1 MPAPVHIAVHSKND
15 IARLIHIQNP
25 NAIIRIHLPAVH
37 AVRISKGKNRRDCLL
52 PGNAA
57 VQPPGIDE
65 SKRRSAGAFHQ
76 GEITPCDAQIDQSA
90 VKIRRILR
98 IKDPVHGPPVI
109 QQIHP
114 VCPRPDPVPL
124 HAVVVRCRLVV
135 PGFQNIMHPQH
146 GNIALDVAYADD
158 RPQDFLRSNRSIL
171 HLIERAVQIHQG
183 KVLRIRS
190 ALISAARFEA
200 LRQQTVIAAL
210 KSRIVKLLCKGKPLF
225 DGLQRILILLD
236 QPRVVAQFLSISRI
250 DDQNEHI
257 FLAVCDQIL
266 QGHFSCDHAALIRAG
281 ITDLIILDEAVVR
294 NGAQLKRQA
303 GDLSPAGI
311 CLKGHRPVI
320 RNHRHTGVKQ
330 TDVPLPGVSMK
341 LIHCRAVLH
350 HGHHRKSG
358 FFHLRGDV
366 RTFVRRQGL
375 QQKHRQDK
383 DRDAVHQSE
392 DRITHIPF
400 LLFLC
405 NDARLPASYP

>member
-1 MPAPVHIAVHSKND
+1 
-15 IARLIHIQNP
+15 
-25 NAIIRIHLPAVH
+25 
-37 AVRISKGKNRRDCLL
+37 
-52 PGNAA
+52 
-57 VQPPGIDE
+57 
-65 SKRRSAGAFHQ
+65 
-76 GEITPCDAQIDQSA
+76 
-90 VKIRRILR
+90 
-98 IKDPVHGPPVI
+98 
-109 QQIHP
+109 
-114 VCPRPDPVPL
+114 
-124 HAVVVRCRLVV
+124 
-135 PGFQNIMHPQH
+135 MHPQH

-303 GDLSPAGI
+303 GDLSPGSAS
-311 CLKGHRPVI
+311 KV
-320 RNHRHTGVKQ
+320 T
-330 TDVPLPGVSMK
+330 
-341 LIHCRAVLH
+341 VL
-350 HGHHRKSG
+350 SSAII
-358 FFHLRGDV
+358 V
-366 RTFVRRQGL
+366 TQV
-375 QQKHRQDK
+375 
-383 DRDAVHQSE
+383 
-392 DRITHIPF
+392 
-400 LLFLC
+400 
-405 NDARLPASYP
+405 